1 MSAVLP
7 FILASKSAIRAKM
20 LSDAG
25 LAIELLPSTIDERA
39 IEAPAMDRGAS
50 PAAIAALLACEKA
63 LDVSRHRPGRV
74 IIGADQTL
82 ALGQRRF
89 SKPLDRAS
97 AREQLCSLRGATH
110 TLASA
115 AALARDGEILWSGVD
130 DVRLTMRHFTD
141 AYLDTYLDAMG
152 GRVTT
157 TVGGYQLEGLGIQ
170 LFSAIDGDYFTIL
183 GLPLLLLLAA
193 LRDHRLLST

>member
-1 MSAVLP
+1 MTAAPP

-25 LAIELLPSTIDERA
+25 LAIEIVPSTIDERA
-39 IEAPAMDRGAS
+39 IEAPAMARGAS

-63 LDVSRHRPGRV
+63 RDVSQHRPGRI

-89 SKPLDRAS
+89 SKPLDRAA
-97 AREQLCSLRGATH
+97 AREQLCALRGATH

-115 AALARDGEILWSGVD
+115 AALARDGELLWQGVD
-130 DVRLTMRHFTD
+130 EVRLTMRHFSD

-152 GRVTT
+152 AGVTA

-183 GLPLLLLLAA
+183 GLPLLKLLAA
-193 LRDHRLLST
+193 LRDNRLLST